1 MVQKLRAGGKPLKWA
16 LWSAGV
22 MAVVGVAGFLAAPPL
37 VKSIAETKI
46 GELLHR
52 PVAIEGVSINPY
64 ALSAEVRGLRILER
78 EGGATAM
85 SFASLYAN
93 VEAESL
99 FRGGVV
105 VQELRL
111 VEPTVSV
118 VRLEGQRFNWSDVI
132 DEMLAKPDDGSKS
145 HFAIHNIRIEK
156 GRIDFDDRPARQ
168 KHVIADLDIGVPFV
182 SNLPS
187 QVETFVEPLLSMKV
201 NDTPFEI
208 RGKAKPFSASRE
220 SVVDLKFDGFD
231 LTRYMGYLPVEKT
244 FRLPAARLSSDLE
257 ASFAQPAGEAPSV
270 TLKGS
275 VSLADVDIRHADDSP
290 AIKLPSVKIGIDKLA
305 PLARELALGTV
316 AVDKPE
322 IVASRDRDGRISL
335 LSLVP
340 KPVQPVA
347 PAAQASAEAAPA
359 KPFAVTLGE
368 FKLAGG
374 RVDFSDE
381 LPAGPFK
388 KTLQDIHVSLRKFAL
403 TGSEPAALDFGFA
416 TAAGETFEHKG
427 SVTLAP
433 LKAVGTL
440 ELAGLDLVGPRP
452 YLAGVLKQGEV
463 LSGKLDGK
471 IGYEFLQEAG
481 SDPKIRLKAALL
493 ALKDLGVQ
501 FRGDKTPLAKVGL
514 LEVRDADVDTASH
527 RVTVGEVS
535 GKATRISL
543 VRDKEGVFNAQK
555 IATEPREGPP
565 GKAGLRPLAK
575 APASAR
581 AAPAAAA
588 AWQVDV
594 KRVALD
600 DWGVRV
606 EDRTLSPAIV
616 LNAEPLALKIDGLS
630 TARGSKAKIDL
641 QASINKRGKIGV
653 AGTLG
658 LAPLAGN
665 LDLNLKAVDL
675 AMLQPYVTERVKIAI
690 TRGNVSSRSKLAFEV
705 PASGAVKGSFRGNLT
720 VGDFA
725 SVDKLNATDFLKW
738 KSLYFNGLDIR
749 FAPMSVSIDD
759 IALADFYT
767 RLILN
772 AKGGL
777 NIREITAQRAE
788 EQKAEENAAQANGSA
803 PAGPAAAS
811 AKMVPPAE
819 PMMPLSIKR
828 ITLQGGNIAYSDRF
842 IKPNY
847 DANLTGMGG
856 RLNGLSSDPTTIA
869 ELDLRGKV
877 DNAAPVEV
885 VGRLNP
891 FRQDRAL
898 DIKASVKDFE
908 LSSVSTYAGKYVGYG
923 IEKGKLSAT
932 LNYKVEDRKL
942 SATNQV
948 FLDQLTFGDKVDS
961 PTALKLPVL
970 LAVSLLKNSRG
981 EIDLDLPIGGSLDD
995 PQFSV
1000 GGIVVKVI
1008 VNLITKAITS
1018 PFALLGSMMGG
1029 NSEEMAWV
1037 DFEPGFARLPDAAG
1051 TKLAAIAKVM
1061 NEKTGLKLEIAG
1073 RIDPATDREGLKQAM
1088 LMGKV
1093 EGLKVK
1099 DMAKKGESL
1108 GEDGRVLIPT
1118 AEYPALLT
1126 RVYKDEKF
1134 PKPRNVVGLAKDLPV
1149 AEMEKLIL
1157 ANTTVSDEDV
1167 RLLAQQRAQAVK
1179 NWLLEKGNVPAERI
1193 FLLAG
1198 REGDDGKQPKAKIS
1212 RVDFSLR

>member
-1 MVQKLRAGGKPLKWA
+1 MVQKLRAGGKPLKWV

-208 RGKAKPFSASRE
+208 RGKAKPFSATRE

-231 LTRYMGYLPVEKT
+231 LTRYVGYLPVEKT

-433 LKAVGTL
+433 LKAVGT
-440 ELAGLDLVGPRP
+440 
-452 YLAGVLKQGEV
+452 
-463 LSGKLDGK
+463 
-471 IGYEFLQEAG
+471 
-481 SDPKIRLKAALL
+481 
-493 ALKDLGVQ
+493 
-501 FRGDKTPLAKVGL
+501 
-514 LEVRDADVDTASH
+514 
-527 RVTVGEVS
+527 
-535 GKATRISL
+535 
-543 VRDKEGVFNAQK
+543 
-555 IATEPREGPP
+555 
-565 GKAGLRPLAK
+565 
-575 APASAR
+575 
-581 AAPAAAA
+581 
-588 AWQVDV
+588 
-594 KRVALD
+594 
-600 DWGVRV
+600 
-606 EDRTLSPAIV
+606 
-616 LNAEPLALKIDGLS
+616 
-630 TARGSKAKIDL
+630 
-641 QASINKRGKIGV
+641 
-653 AGTLG
+653 
-658 LAPLAGN
+658 
-665 LDLNLKAVDL
+665 
-675 AMLQPYVTERVKIAI
+675 
-690 TRGNVSSRSKLAFEV
+690 
-705 PASGAVKGSFRGNLT
+705 
-720 VGDFA
+720 
-725 SVDKLNATDFLKW
+725 
-738 KSLYFNGLDIR
+738 
-749 FAPMSVSIDD
+749 
-759 IALADFYT
+759 
-767 RLILN
+767 
-772 AKGGL
+772 
-777 NIREITAQRAE
+777 
-788 EQKAEENAAQANGSA
+788 
-803 PAGPAAAS
+803 
-811 AKMVPPAE
+811 
-819 PMMPLSIKR
+819 
-828 ITLQGGNIAYSDRF
+828 
-842 IKPNY
+842 
-847 DANLTGMGG
+847 
-856 RLNGLSSDPTTIA
+856 
-869 ELDLRGKV
+869 
-877 DNAAPVEV
+877 
-885 VGRLNP
+885 
-891 FRQDRAL
+891 
-898 DIKASVKDFE
+898 
-908 LSSVSTYAGKYVGYG
+908 
-923 IEKGKLSAT
+923 
-932 LNYKVEDRKL
+932 
-942 SATNQV
+942 
-948 FLDQLTFGDKVDS
+948 
-961 PTALKLPVL
+961 
-970 LAVSLLKNSRG
+970 
-981 EIDLDLPIGGSLDD
+981 
-995 PQFSV
+995 
-1000 GGIVVKVI
+1000 
-1008 VNLITKAITS
+1008 
-1018 PFALLGSMMGG
+1018 
-1029 NSEEMAWV
+1029 
-1037 DFEPGFARLPDAAG
+1037 
-1051 TKLAAIAKVM
+1051 
-1061 NEKTGLKLEIAG
+1061 
-1073 RIDPATDREGLKQAM
+1073 
-1088 LMGKV
+1088 
-1093 EGLKVK
+1093 
-1099 DMAKKGESL
+1099 
-1108 GEDGRVLIPT
+1108 
-1118 AEYPALLT
+1118 
-1126 RVYKDEKF
+1126 
-1134 PKPRNVVGLAKDLPV
+1134 
-1149 AEMEKLIL
+1149 
-1157 ANTTVSDEDV
+1157 
-1167 RLLAQQRAQAVK
+1167 
-1179 NWLLEKGNVPAERI
+1179 
-1193 FLLAG
+1193 
-1198 REGDDGKQPKAKIS
+1198 
-1212 RVDFSLR
+1212 